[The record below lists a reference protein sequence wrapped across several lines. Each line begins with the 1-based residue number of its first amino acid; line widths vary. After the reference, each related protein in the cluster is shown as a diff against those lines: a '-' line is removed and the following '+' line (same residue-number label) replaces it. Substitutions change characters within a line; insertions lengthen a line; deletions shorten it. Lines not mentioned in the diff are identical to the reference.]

1 MNRRTFLA
9 TVSAAALIPALG
21 QAATIAYTPGALNRA
36 LDAGTPVVLDYFAPW
51 CGTCQAQRRV
61 IARLFEENPAYKDKI
76 TYIEVDWDTY
86 KREPIT
92 TDYGVPRRSTL
103 IAVGRDKREIGRL
116 VAQTGYEEIKA
127 LFDAALADATA

>member
-1 MNRRTFLA
+1 MNRRFFLA
-9 TVSAAALIPALG
+9 GVSAAALIPAVG

-61 IARLFEENPAYKDKI
+61 IAKLFSENPAYAERL

-92 TDYGVPRRSTL
+92 QDYGVPRRSTL
-103 IAVGRDKREIGRL
+103 IAIGPDRREITRI
-116 VAQTGYEEIKA
+116 VAQTGYDEIKA
-127 LFDAALADATA
+127 LFDAALASLPA